1 MLQKILR
8 DFTRRREDMNFMLE
22 RQEQHV
28 SNDLFVL
35 FCFVFFVFFFNKATN
50 RLNRTLF
57 VSYSLAGI
65 LTNQSHATEDICWP
79 GFSSSLIFDPWIEY
93 ESTQTG

>member
-35 FCFVFFVFFFNKATN
+35 FCFVLFFFFNKATN

>member
-35 FCFVFFVFFFNKATN
+35 FCFVLFCFFFNKATN
-50 RLNRTLF
+50 RLNRTL
-57 VSYSLAGI
+57 Y
-65 LTNQSHATEDICWP
+65 LTRLP
-79 GFSSSLIFDPWIEY
+79 
-93 ESTQTG
+93 ES

>member
-1 MLQKILR
+1 
-8 DFTRRREDMNFMLE
+8 MNFMLE

-35 FCFVFFVFFFNKATN
+35 FFVFLFFCFFNKN

-65 LTNQSHATEDICWP
+65 LTNQSHAVGDICWP

>member
-1 MLQKILR
+1 
-8 DFTRRREDMNFMLE
+8 MNFTLE

-35 FCFVFFVFFFNKATN
+35 FCFVLFFFNKATN

-57 VSYSLAGI
+57 VSYLLAGI
-65 LTNQSHATEDICWP
+65 LTNQSHATGDICWP

>member
-35 FCFVFFVFFFNKATN
+35 FCFVLFCFFNKATN

-65 LTNQSHATEDICWP
+65 LTNQSHATGDICWP

>member
-35 FCFVFFVFFFNKATN
+35 FCFVFNKATN

-65 LTNQSHATEDICWP
+65 LTNQSHAVGDICWP

>member
-35 FCFVFFVFFFNKATN
+35 FCFFFVFFFNKATN

>member
-1 MLQKILR
+1 
-8 DFTRRREDMNFMLE
+8 MNFTLE

-35 FCFVFFVFFFNKATN
+35 FCCVLFFFNKATN

-65 LTNQSHATEDICWP
+65 LTNQSHATGDICWP

>member
-1 MLQKILR
+1 
-8 DFTRRREDMNFMLE
+8 MNFMLE

-35 FCFVFFVFFFNKATN
+35 FCFVFFNKATN

-65 LTNQSHATEDICWP
+65 LTNQSHATGDICWP

>member
-35 FCFVFFVFFFNKATN
+35 FCFFFVFFFLIKPQIDSTELYLYLT
-50 RLNRTLF
+50 RL
-57 VSYSLAGI
+57 
-65 LTNQSHATEDICWP
+65 P
-79 GFSSSLIFDPWIEY
+79 
-93 ESTQTG
+93 ES

>member
-35 FCFVFFVFFFNKATN
+35 FCFFFVFFLIKPQIDSTELYLYLT
-50 RLNRTLF
+50 RL
-57 VSYSLAGI
+57 
-65 LTNQSHATEDICWP
+65 P
-79 GFSSSLIFDPWIEY
+79 
-93 ESTQTG
+93 ES